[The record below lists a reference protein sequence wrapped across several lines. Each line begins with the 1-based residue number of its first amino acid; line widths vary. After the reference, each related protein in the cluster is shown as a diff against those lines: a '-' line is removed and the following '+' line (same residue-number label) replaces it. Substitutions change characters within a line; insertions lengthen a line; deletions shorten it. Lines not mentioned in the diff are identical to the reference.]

1 MYEWIRIFSDR
12 KRRLAILSIPLVC
25 LCLFFYQKCGGNFG
39 ALLTDA
45 RDYRQMLS
53 DYQDKAPE
61 EIVEILSQ
69 KWNPSGNERLLLAQG
84 EHLAGYGAYLERV
97 QKQAQNMQMSSL
109 FSQDKN
115 SFVYKNILKTAQDFA
130 GCSTQGVRLGN
141 DRAITYWLSFS
152 LAA

>member
-61 EIVEILSQ
+61 EIVEILSRNGIPPATRGCSLPREST
-69 KWNPSGNERLLLAQG
+69 W
-84 EHLAGYGAYLERV
+84 
-97 QKQAQNMQMSSL
+97 QATEPTWSRCRSRPRICRCPAC
-109 FSQDKN
+109 SART
-115 SFVYKNILKTAQDFA
+115 KTA
-130 GCSTQGVRLGN
+130 
-141 DRAITYWLSFS
+141 LSIRTF
-152 LAA
+152 